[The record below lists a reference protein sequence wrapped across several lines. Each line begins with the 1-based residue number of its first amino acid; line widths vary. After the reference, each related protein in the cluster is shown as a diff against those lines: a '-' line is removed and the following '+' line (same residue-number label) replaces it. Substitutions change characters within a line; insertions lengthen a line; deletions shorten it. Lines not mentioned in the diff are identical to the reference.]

1 MMSKTKNNELKRNSE
16 IEKKQLYRLNLVKQ
30 LKTNIERLCNRK
42 QAHISYRYIKT
53 FKNLQKFFKVYYC
66 NFICI
71 KNSS

>member
-1 MMSKTKNNELKRNSE
+1 MSKTKNNELKRNSE

-42 QAHISYRYIKT
+42 QTQISYRYIKT
-53 FKNLQKFFKVYYC
+53 FKNLQKFFNVYYC